1 MGFEIW
7 TEVLF
12 ADFESLISNVMHTCV
27 FFFFADVDLDVDV
40 SNETHVT
47 NDKLLILIFVSK
59 LTKGPI

>member
-1 MGFEIW
+1 VF
-7 TEVLF
+7 F
-12 ADFESLISNVMHTCV
+12 FF